1 MSRFRQETPDGPSR
15 DGAGT
20 EALARFLGRHTRLFV
35 LTGAGCSTASGIP
48 DYRDPA
54 GEWKHARPVQ
64 YADFMARHSVRQR
77 YWARSMV
84 GWPRM
89 AAAEPNRAHHALTA
103 LQGRGQ
109 VERLVT
115 QNVDGLH
122 QKAGSEDVIDLHG
135 RIDTVIC
142 MACRIELPR
151 DDWQAEVAALNPAWE
166 RRIGAAS
173 DRPDGDVEIADADY
187 AGFVVP
193 PCPRCGGVVKPHVVF
208 FGEAVPPARV
218 ADARAALGR
227 ADALLVV
234 GSSLMVFS
242 GFRFARYAA
251 EAGKPVAIVNRGHT
265 RADELA
271 TLKVDGDCGPVLA
284 AVLAGVVPATRA

>member
-1 MSRFRQETPDGPSR
+1 MSRFSKETPAGAAHEG

-20 EALARFLGRHTRLFV
+20 LGRFLRSHPRLFV

-54 GEWKHARPVQ
+54 GQWKHARPVQ

-77 YWARSMV
+77 YWARSLI

-89 AAAEPNRAHHALTA
+89 AAARPNRAHLALTA
-103 LQGRGQ
+103 LQRRGQ
-109 VERLVT
+109 LERLVT

-122 QKAGSEDVIDLHG
+122 GEAGTEDVIDLHG
-135 RIDTVIC
+135 RIDTVVC
-142 MACRIELPR
+142 MDCRIESSR
-151 DDWQAEVAALNPAWE
+151 ADWQAEVAALNPGWE
-166 RRIGAAS
+166 GRIGATS
-173 DRPDGDVEIADADY
+173 DRPDGDADLGDADY

-193 PCPRCGGVVKPHVVF
+193 PCPRCGGIVKPDVVF
-208 FGEAVPPARV
+208 FGEAVPRERV
-218 ADARAALGR
+218 ADARAALAR
-227 ADALLVV
+227 ADALLIV

-251 EAGKPVAIVNRGHT
+251 EAGQPVAIVNRGRT
-265 RADELA
+265 RADDLA
-271 TLKVDGDCGPVLA
+271 TLKIDGDCGEVLGEA
-284 AVLAGVVPATRA
+284 LDPG

>member
-1 MSRFRQETPDGPSR
+1 MTSRGNSTNSRSGRETAS
-15 DGAGT
+15 GAT
-20 EALARFLGRHTRLFV
+20 ALAAFIDRHPRLFV

-64 YADFMARHSVRQR
+64 YADFMARHAVRQR

-89 AAAEPNRAHHALTA
+89 AGAEPNPAHRALTA
-103 LQGRGQ
+103 LQRRDRL
-109 VERLVT
+109 ERLVT

-122 QKAGSEDVIDLHG
+122 QKAGTRDVIDLHG
-135 RIDTVIC
+135 RIDTVVC
-142 MACRIELPR
+142 MACQRARTRAE
-151 DDWQAEVAALNPAWE
+151 WQTTIARLNPGWE
-166 RRIGAAS
+166 GRQRDAA
-173 DRPDGDVEIADADY
+173 DRPDGDVDLGDAAY
-187 AGFVVP
+187 ERFVVP
-193 PCPRCGGVVKPHVVF
+193 PCPCCGGIVKPDVVF
-208 FGEAVPPARV
+208 FGEAVPPGRV
-218 ADARAALGR
+218 SDAKSALAR

-242 GFRFARYAA
+242 GYRFARYAA
-251 EAGKPVAIVNRGHT
+251 EAGKPVALVNRGRT

-271 TLKVDGDCGPVLA
+271 ALKIEEDCG
-284 AVLAGVVPATRA
+284 AVLTTAIIGAGE

>member
-1 MSRFRQETPDGPSR
+1 MSRFRQETPDGAPR

-20 EALARFLGRHTRLFV
+20 EALARFLGRHNRLFV

-89 AAAEPNRAHHALTA
+89 AAAAPNRAHRSLTA
-103 LQGRGQ
+103 LQQRGQ

-122 QKAGSEDVIDLHG
+122 QKAGSESVIDLHG
-135 RIDTVIC
+135 RIDAVVC
-142 MACRIELPR
+142 MACGLGLSRA
-151 DDWQAEVAALNPAWE
+151 DWQAEVATLNPVWE
-166 RRIGAAS
+166 RHIGAAS
-173 DRPDGDVEIADADY
+173 DRPDGDVEIAQADY

-193 PCPRCGGVVKPHVVF
+193 PCPRCGGIVKPDVVF
-208 FGEAVPPARV
+208 FGEAVPAGRV
-218 ADARAALGR
+218 SAAKAALAA

-242 GFRFARYAA
+242 GFRFARHAA
-251 EAGKPVAIVNRGHT
+251 EAHKPIVIVNRGRT
-265 RADELA
+265 RADDLA
-271 TLKVDGDCGPVLA
+271 ALKIDGDCGDVLGGVLA
-284 AVLAGVVPATRA
+284 LEGG